1 MRKNVL
7 VLERTAPEA
16 SLFAHPATARE
27 VPRSAEYLE
36 LIRGHFHTRS
46 AVAIVAVGSGP
57 GAGDVCE
64 DIAAELAVSGN
75 RVVIVSVDA
84 LLRMNPVATPE
95 ESGCCTPGRTPNVW
109 LWPSAAGE
117 KVEFFHPRDP
127 ADPAGTWLDSLR
139 LAFDSVLL
147 DCPATETAP
156 AAAQIA
162 AMADAAMLVVEA
174 GRTSKQ
180 QIQRDQRAL
189 QLRGVKLAGCILM
202 RRR

>member
-1 MRKNVL
+1 MSKNDL
-7 VLERTAPEA
+7 VLEKSASEAPLSA
-16 SLFAHPATARE
+16 RPALARE
-27 VPRSAEYLE
+27 VPRSGEYLE
-36 LIRGHFHTRS
+36 LIRRHFHTRS
-46 AVAIVAVGSGP
+46 AVAIVAVGSGQ

-64 DIAAELAVSGN
+64 NIAAELAAFGN

-84 LLRMNPVATPE
+84 LLRMNPVAAPE
-95 ESGCCTPGRTPNVW
+95 ESGCTPGRTPNVW
-109 LWPSAAGE
+109 LWPSAAGGQ
-117 KVEFFHPRDP
+117 VEFFKSRGP
-127 ADPAGTWLDSLR
+127 ADPAGNWLDSLR
-139 LAFDSVLL
+139 PNFDSVLL

-156 AAAQIA
+156 AAAELA

-174 GRTSKQ
+174 GRTTRQ